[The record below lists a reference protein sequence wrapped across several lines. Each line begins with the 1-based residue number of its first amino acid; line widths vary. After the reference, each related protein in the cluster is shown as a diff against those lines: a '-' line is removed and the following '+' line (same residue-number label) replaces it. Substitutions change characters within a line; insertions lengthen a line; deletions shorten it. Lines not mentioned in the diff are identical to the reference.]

1 MTIES
6 NCDWLQRIESEIS
19 YQGNVPRESPI
30 LLLLLIIYHREIVSI
45 QQCLYFVLFHI
56 VIMLICR
63 S

>member
-30 LLLLLIIYHREIVSI
+30 LLIITYHRDNVSI
-45 QQCLYFVLFHI
+45 QQCLYVPFYI